1 MGLRGREFKVDGV
14 ALLLSHVGR
23 AGARDSDVDLGADAR
38 RVGERADPF
47 AALVRVD

>member
-23 AGARDSDVDLGADAR
+23 AGARDVDLGADAR